1 MRFMQYMQFMQQ
13 PTFKKIGKRVV
24 QIGLPIIVLGFFL
37 YYAVHNWNALA
48 AHSFQWNPWL
58 LALSLLGFIVQEI
71 TFGLIWRAILARLG
85 AKLGMRTSLRIY
97 LASEFVRYIPG
108 NVWHVLTRILWV
120 SKYGVS
126 RTTAFAS
133 MTIEL
138 ITKLAAGVLVFAVS
152 LLFWHDIGA
161 VGSFLSSWFIV
172 IFGIAIILALAI
184 GLHPRVLNGFLNFA
198 LRIIK
203 RQPVTLTVRYR
214 DIVLVTLLWSGS
226 WLIAGGAFYLM
237 VLALWPT
244 TPIAALPICVGIYAI
259 AWDIGFVS
267 FITPS
272 GLGFREGAIGLLFV
286 LALPVLPASLGAIIA
301 LLSRFVS
308 TLAEVLCVGAAY
320 LSGGKQMREVQAEQS
335 TQGTQDSQLALHE
348 AQDEHANAQ
357 NGDTESSPQP
367 SHEAPINVMAEG
379 GVVGD

>member
-1 MRFMQYMQFMQQ
+1 MQRMSPLT
-13 PTFKKIGKRVV
+13 PTLKKIGKRVV

-37 YYAVHNWNALA
+37 YYAVHNWNSLA
-48 AHSFQWNPWL
+48 THSFQWNPWL

-85 AKLGMRTSLRIY
+85 ARLGVRTTLRIY

-138 ITKLAAGVLVFAVS
+138 ITKLSAGVLIFALS

-161 VGSFLSSWFIV
+161 VGSFLNSGFI
-172 IFGIAIILALAI
+172 ILFGVVIILALAI
-184 GLHPRVLNGFLNFA
+184 GLHPRVLNGLLNLA
-198 LRIIK
+198 LRIVK
-203 RQPVTLTVRYR
+203 RQPVSLTVRYR
-214 DIVLVTLLWSGS
+214 DILFVTLLWSGS

-267 FITPS
+267 FITPG
-272 GLGFREGAIGLLFV
+272 GLGFREGAIGLLFA
-286 LALPVLPASLGAIIA
+286 LALPVLPASLGAVIA

-308 TLAEVLCVGAAY
+308 TLAEVLCVSTAY
-320 LSGGKQMREVQAEQS
+320 LSGGRQMREVQAEQS
-335 TQGTQDSQLALHE
+335 TQGSRLALNGIPDE
-348 AQDEHANAQ
+348 QVTGQDESMPASQDASHV
-357 NGDTESSPQP
+357 SPIK
-367 SHEAPINVMAEG
+367 AMAEG
-379 GVVGD
+379 GVVGE